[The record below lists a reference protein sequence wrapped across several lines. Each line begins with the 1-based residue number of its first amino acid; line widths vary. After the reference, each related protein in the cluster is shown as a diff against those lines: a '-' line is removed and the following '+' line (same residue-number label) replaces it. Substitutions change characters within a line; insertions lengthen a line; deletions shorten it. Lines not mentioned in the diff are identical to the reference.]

1 MRRDSS
7 ITEIKGIGEKT
18 KKLFEKMGVYT
29 VGDILLHF
37 PRNYI
42 QYPHPVPIDEMTA
55 EHMQTED
62 KLAIVAY
69 TGNAKWQTYAGD
81 TSCDWKPWT
90 SDPADLVSDALY
102 TEYIDTWQIF
112 CFLRK
117 CPH

>member
-1 MRRDSS
+1 MRQDSS

-37 PRNYI
+37 PRNY
-42 QYPHPVPIDEMTA
+42 
-55 EHMQTED
+55 
-62 KLAIVAY
+62 
-69 TGNAKWQTYAGD
+69 TGNEKWQTYAGD

>member
-1 MRRDSS
+1 MRQDSS

-55 EHMQTED
+55 EHMQTEVSSVD
-62 KLAIVAY
+62 LLFLDRTLLIISERFFIVKHIRHNFASLMQNNAIYNEALLCVIKL
-69 TGNAKWQTYAGD
+69 
-81 TSCDWKPWT
+81 
-90 SDPADLVSDALY
+90 L
-102 TEYIDTWQIF
+102 
-112 CFLRK
+112 
-117 CPH
+117 